1 MPGVKEL
8 RQMRLKAETSPGSQ
22 SSPRFL
28 WRGPVE
34 GIDDQREVTIA
45 EENVG
50 IFGGTDRSY
59 TAKLMAELPIPE
71 TEATYEQLPDLF
83 MMCGFGTSGGG
94 NRAGSAQGA
103 SGSTVVFT
111 LPIPA
116 STTPITYSCTAE
128 VGDDN
133 PTGANHNAEV
143 VTYALCKELTLTFE
157 GGAAMKV
164 EATLFGRSGTPTNA
178 MGSYSVAGLGTLVT
192 VEEILSGNGTVYL
205 SPTTSVFSSNKV
217 TPGNILAGNIK
228 FTPAW
233 TPKFS
238 VDAGRLDF
246 ATAVFTGCE
255 IEGELTIEHQISGT
269 FGASGSLGQV
279 EKWRQEQTQLMRIDV
294 PGGAIA
300 EGTTFLNKLL
310 RLDLPI
316 KFDKVAPLDD
326 QDGNDIR
333 VFSFHSRYNEG
344 TAAAGRGT
352 ITIARLGT
360 SEISGA

>member
-8 RQMRLKAETSPGSQ
+8 RSLRLKRETTNGTGVA
-22 SSPRFL
+22 PRFL

-34 GIDDQREVTIA
+34 GIDDQREVSIA

-59 TAKLMAELPIPE
+59 TAKLMAELAIAE
-71 TEATYEQLPDLF
+71 TQATYEQLPDLF
-83 MMCGFGTSGGG
+83 IMCGFGTSGGG
-94 NRAGSAQGA
+94 NIAGSAQGA

-116 STTPITYSCTAE
+116 SVAPITYSYTAE
-128 VGDDN
+128 VGDADTTATN
-133 PTGANHNAEV
+133 QNAEV
-143 VTYALCKELTLTFE
+143 MVYSLCKELSLDFS
-157 GGAAMKV
+157 GGEALKV
-164 EATLFGRSGTPTNA
+164 KATLFGRSGTATNA
-178 MGSYSVAGLGTLVT
+178 QGSYSAVGTLVT
-192 VEEILSGNGTVYL
+192 VEEILAGNGTIYL
-205 SPTTSVFSSNKV
+205 SPTNTSFSNNQV

-255 IEGELTIEHQISGT
+255 IEGELTIENQISGT
-269 FGASGSLGQV
+269 FGASGSSGQV
-279 EKWRQEQTQLMRIDV
+279 EKWRQEQAQLLRIDI

-300 EGTTFLNKLL
+300 TGTTFTTKLL
-310 RLDLPI
+310 RIDLPI
-316 KFDKVAPLDD
+316 KYDSVGKLDD
-326 QDGNDIR
+326 MDGNDIR
-333 VFSFHSRYNEG
+333 VFKFHSRYDEG
-344 TAAAGRGT
+344 TANAGRGT

-360 SEISGA
+360 SEFGGA